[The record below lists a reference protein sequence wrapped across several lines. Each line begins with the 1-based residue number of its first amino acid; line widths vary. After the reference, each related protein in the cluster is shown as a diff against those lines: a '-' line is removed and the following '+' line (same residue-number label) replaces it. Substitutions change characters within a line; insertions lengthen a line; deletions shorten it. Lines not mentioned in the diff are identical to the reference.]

1 MEKLKGLTLEKVE
14 ELKKI
19 GLVNYNFDV
28 KTKSIGQII
37 MMNFFTLFNFLN
49 FGLALIIFIVG
60 SYKNLPIFDS
70 CKKIY

>member
-28 KTKSIGQII
+28 KTKSIG
-37 MMNFFTLFNFLN
+37 
-49 FGLALIIFIVG
+49 LI
-60 SYKNLPIFDS
+60 K
-70 CKKIY
+70 